1 MLELPHAIERPR
13 ERQALEMAEQAEDV
27 ALYLRQRVPPAPPFM
42 HHDDDVVGAPELQGP
57 ARALP
62 AVEREAGAREDRR
75 AAHSRLHISI

>member
-42 HHDDDVVGAPELQGP
+42 HHDDDVVGAPELLGP
-57 ARALP
+57 AGDFPGVVRFG
-62 AVEREAGAREDRR
+62 GACVDRR